1 MNYLPARQ
9 TNGLWA
15 AGWRVPAAFLLLLAL
30 LLVVALASGTVP
42 MIWAAV
48 PFGVIAFLLVAA
60 RFPEAF
66 LVAAIFMPQWK
77 ASWPFSLID
86 TSGYLTVLMLAGLA
100 LGIALICLQIGL
112 RTDDWTFESVFFKQR
127 HVLLLFVVFVAIMA
141 LSYLYTDAPSYG
153 AVKVTRVFFI
163 GGLFLLSPLVLLR
176 TEKAFQRFARLF
188 VGFALITAIQM
199 IVGVKR
205 HTTADDTDITRIGA
219 GWLMGMALF
228 LILFYPVFDSRGR
241 HRVYFVLALPL
252 LASGLVASAARGALV
267 SFAAILPLALFLG
280 PRQRQ
285 RGMTW
290 VLILMAGCAFG
301 AFLFLRGSDPDK
313 YNAKIREL
321 VELSQGRSTG
331 GSADKRFTFYRD
343 TAQAIP
349 EHLLLGN
356 GVGSWSVFFYG
367 NDARAY
373 PHNMALEITFEEGL
387 LGLGALLAF
396 VVAVGYAAYRTYQ
409 LCGSQYVVLAILI
422 VYELVV
428 SMFSGDLDDNRL
440 LWLWAGVVLAACRNV
455 YLMRAQPVPFWRMS
469 YSKAAPAAGYRPRRA
484 LQAKP
489 RTITS
494 PASGV

>member
-1 MNYLPARQ
+1 L
-9 TNGLWA
+9 
-15 AGWRVPAAFLLLLAL
+15 
-30 LLVVALASGTVP
+30 
-42 MIWAAV
+42 IWVAV
-48 PFGVIAFLLVAA
+48 PFGLIGFVLVAA

-77 ASWPFSLID
+77 ASWPFSLVD
-86 TSGYLTVLMLAGLA
+86 TAGYLTVVMLAGLA
-100 LGIALICLQIGL
+100 LGIAIVCFRIGL
-112 RTDDWTFESVFFKQR
+112 GKDIWTFESVFFKQK
-127 HVLLLFVVFVAIMA
+127 HVLLLFVVFVGIMA

-153 AVKVTRVFFI
+153 GTKLVRVLFI

-176 TEKAFQRFARLF
+176 TEKVFQRFAQLF

-205 HTTADDTDITRIGA
+205 HTTAEDTDITRIGA

-228 LILFYPVFDSRGR
+228 LILFYSVFNSSGR
-241 HRVYFVLALPL
+241 HKVFFAIALPL

-267 SFAAILPLALFLG
+267 SFAVILPLALLLG

-290 VLILMAGCAFG
+290 VLVLMGGCAFV

-313 YNAKIREL
+313 YNAKVNEL
-321 VELSQGRSTG
+321 IALSQGRSTG

-349 EHLLLGN
+349 EHLVLGN

-367 NDARAY
+367 NDFRAY
-373 PHNMALEITFEEGL
+373 PHNMVLEITFEEGL
-387 LGLGALLAF
+387 LGLGALVAF
-396 VVAVGYAAYRTYQ
+396 LVAVGYAAYRTYQ
-409 LCGSQYVVLAILI
+409 LCGSQYAVLAILI
-422 VYELVV
+422 LYELIV

-440 LWLWAGVVLAACRNV
+440 LWLWAGVALAVCRNV
-455 YLMRAQPVPFWRMS
+455 YLMHAQTAPSWRMS
-469 YSKAAPAAGYRPRRA
+469 YAKTALSAGYPRRRA
-484 LQAKP
+484 LEAKP

>member
-1 MNYLPARQ
+1 MNYSSAQPVPR
-9 TNGLWA
+9 LWE
-15 AGWRVPAAFLLLLAL
+15 AGWRIPLIFLLLLAL
-30 LLVVALASGTVP
+30 FLVVALANGIAP
-42 MIWAAV
+42 LIWAAV
-48 PFGVIAFLLVAA
+48 PLAVTGFVLVAA
-60 RFPEAF
+60 RFPELF
-66 LVAAIFMPQWK
+66 LVASIFMPQWK
-77 ASWPFSLID
+77 ATWPFSLID
-86 TSGYLTVLMLAGLA
+86 ASGYLTVLMLAGLGLGVTFVCFQIA
-100 LGIALICLQIGL
+100 LG
-112 RTDDWTFESVFFKQR
+112 RNNWTFESVFFRQR
-127 HVLLLFVVFVAIMA
+127 RALLLFGVFVAVMA

-153 AVKVTRVFFI
+153 GTKVLRVFFI
-163 GGLFLLSPLVLLR
+163 GGLLLLSPLLLLR

-228 LILFYPVFDSRGR
+228 LILFYSVFNSTGR
-241 HRVYFVLALPL
+241 QKFYFALALPL

-267 SFAAILPLALFLG
+267 SFAAILPLALLVG

-290 VLILMAGCAFG
+290 VLILLGLCSFG

-313 YNAKIREL
+313 YNAKVNEL
-321 VELSQGRSTG
+321 VALSQGRSTG

-373 PHNMALEITFEEGL
+373 PHNMLLEVSFEEGL
-387 LGLGALLAF
+387 LGLAALAAF
-396 VVAVGYAAYRTYQ
+396 LFAVGYAAYRTYQ
-409 LCGSQYVVLAILI
+409 FCGSHYVVLAILLL
-422 VYELVV
+422 YELIV

-440 LWLWAGVVLAACRNV
+440 LWLWAGVVLAICRNV
-455 YLMRAQPVPFWRMS
+455 YLMRVQPAPLGRMS
-469 YSKAAPAAGYRPRRA
+469 YAKALQAAGYRPRRA
-484 LQAKP
+484 LNP
-489 RTITS
+489 RPSTATS
-494 PASGV
+494 TAPGL